1 MTHQKKYNPKLCNYG
16 NCVVIVSGGGGLDVV
31 RTMGLDGC
39 GRGHA
44 HGIGLGRWRT
54 VGMDRMVRLWD
65 GRQVTVV
72 AVVVAV
78 GVGCAQAAGHHS
90 GQASQWPS

>member
-1 MTHQKKYNPKLCNYG
+1 MATALSSS
-16 NCVVIVSGGGGLDVV
+16 VVVV
-31 RTMGLDGC
+31 GVVVGSMLETMGPDGH
-39 GRGHA
+39 GPHHA
-44 HGIGLGRWRT
+44 HGIGLRRWHT